1 MRRFAL
7 FVVCAAFVFAIPILA
22 QTSELKPIHVPA
34 GSIVTFYLQTRLN
47 PSDGNAIDLLPKGT
61 VLNIKILDAID
72 SDLTRDGAEF
82 RGVVVAPLV
91 AKDEVIIHADAE
103 VRGLF
108 ALLRSTSHPDG
119 FRYELLITGITD
131 GGKLFQLTASTNPS
145 FQDTGTPV
153 AAKTRN
159 KASGDLPEKSS
170 QATQSSQTGP
180 SHQ

>member
-1 MRRFAL
+1 MRRLALLFASSV
-7 FVVCAAFVFAIPILA
+7 FVCAPQLA

-47 PSDGNAIDLLPKGT
+47 PADGNAMDLLPKGT
-61 VLNIKILDAID
+61 VLNIKILDTVD

-82 RGVVVAPLV
+82 RGVVVTPLV
-91 AKDEVIIHADAE
+91 SKDEVVIHADAE

-131 GGKLFQLTASTNPS
+131 GGKLFQLTASMNPS
-145 FQDTGTPV
+145 FQDTLATV
-153 AAKTRN
+153 EAKTRN
-159 KASGDLPEKSS
+159 NASAGGSEKSA
-170 QATQSSQTGP
+170 QASA
-180 SHQ
+180 SHK

>member
-7 FVVCAAFVFAIPILA
+7 AVVCTFALGIPVLA
-22 QTSELKPIHVPA
+22 QTSELKPLHVPA

-47 PSDGNAIDLLPKGT
+47 PADANAIDLLPKGT

-82 RGVVVAPLV
+82 RGTVVAPLV
-91 AKDEVIIHADAE
+91 SKDDVIIHADAE

-108 ALLRSTSHPDG
+108 ALLRSRNHPDG

-131 GGKLFQLTASTNPS
+131 GGKLFQLTASMNPS
-145 FQDTGTPV
+145 FQDTSTRV
-153 AAKTRN
+153 AAKTQSN
-159 KASGDLPEKSS
+159 ANGAGPEKSS
-170 QATQSSQTGP
+170 QTGSS
-180 SHQ
+180 HK